1 MSRVQSDK
9 RTFKMQTGCLSR
21 QVVVAT
27 DGDLSR
33 ISRRISRAH
42 SLGTME
48 AGRLS
53 GWPRA
58 KKKGKEPVY
67 CVSAIPSAIPV
78 LWQNRIRQTTRC
90 WELHFRAN
98 MCNRGHAQRTYKS
111 GSRMFSA
118 CAVLSVKVWECCL
131 TVTGHIIL
139 QRAN

>member
-58 KKKGKEPVY
+58 KKKEKNQFTAYLQFLARYLFFGRTGFARLLVAGNY
-67 CVSAIPSAIPV
+67 IFAQICVIAATRSE
-78 LWQNRIRQTTRC
+78 RINPGRVCFPRVQFCR
-90 WELHFRAN
+90 
-98 MCNRGHAQRTYKS
+98 
-111 GSRMFSA
+111 SRYENVA
-118 CAVLSVKVWECCL
+118 WPWL
-131 TVTGHIIL
+131 VT
-139 QRAN
+139 